1 MGAEANTTKK
11 TAKGQSLVEF
21 ALLVPVMLILV
32 VGISEFGRAWM
43 TRNILTGA
51 AREGAR
57 VAAVQLDPPTSIAQG
72 GAAVTAVLNSA
83 GITIPPPVVNIDPA
97 PGLPFPAVKVD
108 VTYTYTVFLA
118 GFIPGLP
125 GPTFPLT
132 GTATM
137 RRERY

>member
-1 MGAEANTTKK
+1 MMTVGKQE
-11 TAKGQSLVEF
+11 KGQNLVEF
-21 ALLVPVMLILV
+21 ALILPVFLLLV
-32 VGISEFGRAWM
+32 VGMAEFGRAWM

-57 VAAVQLDPPTSIAQG
+57 VAAIQPDPATSINKG
-72 GAAVTAVLNSA
+72 TLAANDVLNSA
-83 GITIPPPVVNIDPA
+83 NLPAPPPVVSVDPA
-97 PGLPFPAVKVD
+97 PGLSFNAVEVV
-108 VTYTYTVFLA
+108 VTYTYSILIT

-125 GPTFPLT
+125 GSFGLT